1 MDNAKIV
8 QDAYAA
14 FERGDVP
21 AVLASCSAD
30 VQWMVPGDPELIPA
44 AGRHEGV
51 SGVAT
56 FFSTLAQTQDVE
68 SFEPRQFIAQGD
80 TVIALGD
87 YRWRIKKTGK
97 TFASPFAHV
106 FTVRDGKVVA
116 FHEFSDTAVVRDAY
130 TV

>member
-1 MDNAKIV
+1 MENAKIV

-14 FERGDVP
+14 FGRGDVP
-21 AVLASCSAD
+21 AVLANCSAD
-30 VQWMVPGDPELIPA
+30 VEWLVPGDPELMPA
-44 AGRHEGV
+44 AGKYDGP

-56 FFSTLAQTQDVE
+56 FFSTLADTQEAE

-87 YRWRIKKTGK
+87 YRWRVRKTGK
-97 TFASPFAHV
+97 TFASNFAHV

-116 FHEFSDTAVVRDAY
+116 FREFADTAAARDAY
-130 TV
+130 SG